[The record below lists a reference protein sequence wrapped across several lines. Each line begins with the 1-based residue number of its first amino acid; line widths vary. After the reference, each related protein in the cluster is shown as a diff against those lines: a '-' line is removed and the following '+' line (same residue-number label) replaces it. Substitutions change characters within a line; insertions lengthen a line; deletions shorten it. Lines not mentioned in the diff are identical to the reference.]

1 MHYIQLNYAISHH
14 YVVTFTKALP
24 IQSDLTYLHT
34 SVSGGFVDK
43 VRELDK

>member
-1 MHYIQLNYAISHH
+1 MFSSCFVVLHT
-14 YVVTFTKALP
+14 YV